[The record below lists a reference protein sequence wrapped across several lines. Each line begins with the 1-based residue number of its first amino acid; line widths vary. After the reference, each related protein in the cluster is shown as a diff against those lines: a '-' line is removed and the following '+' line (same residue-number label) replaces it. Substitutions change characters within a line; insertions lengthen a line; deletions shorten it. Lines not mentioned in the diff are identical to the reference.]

1 MKKVL
6 VIDDYEK
13 FVGKMKNLT
22 VDTVDGFQE
31 KLSNDL
37 SSLFLRSLD
46 LNIPKE
52 EIDNLVSESEIRSI
66 IKEYIKPL
74 NGELIINKKDLK
86 KCTESLRERFASNMV
101 AYLVKNNYVQQGYDS
116 DQNNFYFE

>member
-1 MKKVL
+1 MKVL

-13 FVGKMKNLT
+13 FVDKMKNLT
-22 VDTVDGFQE
+22 VDTVDDFQD
-31 KLSNDL
+31 KLNNDL
-37 SSLFLRSLD
+37 SSLFLRNLE
-46 LNIPKE
+46 LKIPKN
-52 EIDNLVSESEIRSI
+52 EINSMVSENEIRSI
-66 IKEYIKPL
+66 IKDYVKPL
-74 NGELIINKKDLK
+74 NGEMVINKKDLR